1 MSHGVIDALA
11 SVGEHAL
18 DDLTDV
24 VAPDGG
30 HADTTADEPD
40 SEDHG
45 ALEGE
50 QHTDSVGESNLL
62 HHDDHAWEEQQ
73 PLHSS
78 DLQEQYALTLEVHRK
93 RKQEELSSFR
103 AHAEEMLSKCTGQLE
118 RVLAEALNKNVE
130 AAEHHLSSHL
140 SELHQALLE
149 QQAEQA
155 EVSKLSKMVNRMKNT
170 LARASDELMGFQT
183 PHAHDDDE

>member
-24 VAPDGG
+24 VAPDG
-30 HADTTADEPD
+30 HDNTADEAG
-40 SEDHG
+40 SEAHG
-45 ALEGE
+45 VGESE
-50 QHTDSVGESNLL
+50 QHTADSVNESNLNL
-62 HHDDHAWEEQQ
+62 MQHTWEEQQ
-73 PLHSS
+73 PLQSS
-78 DLQEQYALTLEVHRK
+78 DLQEQYALTLQVHKK

-103 AHAEEMLSKCTGQLE
+103 ACAEEMLSKCTGQLE
-118 RVLAEALNKNVE
+118 RVLAEALNKNIE

-140 SELHQALLE
+140 TELHQALLE

-170 LARASDELMGFQT
+170 LARASDELMAFQT
-183 PHAHDDDE
+183 PQTHDDE